1 MQATVVLILAGALV
15 WAIAGLRVIASLLNT
30 GGNAVTLLN
39 LGAWLGF
46 GLAFFI
52 HVQADRG
59 RRGVAALAVQTLCG
73 LVLAVTAGAGGM
85 EIALLVMVAGQLP
98 TQMSGRA
105 SLFWIAAQTG
115 ALAILLDKGRGL
127 TGVSLVI
134 FLVTYL
140 AFELFAMG
148 TAQLAE
154 SERTTREALAAANV
168 RLEAMQAAA
177 VDTARHAERL
187 RIARDLH
194 DSLGHR
200 LTALGL
206 TLEAARHLPAEA
218 VSAKIVEARGLASGL
233 LDDLRDAVGEIR
245 DDETRELR
253 SLLEDLARSIE
264 SPRVSV
270 QVDDGVRITGP
281 EATTALYRIAQ
292 EIVTNAARHSKAT
305 RLDLS
310 LRSAGE
316 DALLEGVDDG
326 AGSTDEVIMGNG
338 LAGIRERARLLGGDA
353 RWSRDSGGGFRVVA
367 TIPRSRL
374 V

>member
-1 MQATVVLILAGALV
+1 MQATIVLILAGVLV
-15 WAIAGLRVIASLLNT
+15 WTIAGLRVIASLLNS
-30 GGNAVTLLN
+30 GANLITLLN
-39 LGAWLGF
+39 LAAWIGF

-59 RRGVAALAVQTLCG
+59 RRGVAALAAQTLCG

-85 EIALLVMVAGQLP
+85 EMALLVMVAGQLP

-115 ALAILLDKGRGL
+115 ALAILLNKGRGL
-127 TGVSLVI
+127 TGMSLVI

-154 SERTTREALAAANV
+154 SERTTREALTAANA
-168 RLEAMQAAA
+168 RLEAMQGAA

-206 TLEAARHLPAEA
+206 TLEAARHVPGEA
-218 VSAKIVEARGLASGL
+218 VSAKIVEARGLASAL

-245 DDETRELR
+245 DDESRELR
-253 SLLEDLARSIE
+253 SLLEDLARSLE
-264 SPRVSV
+264 SPRVTV
-270 QVDDGVRITGP
+270 QVDDAIRITGP
-281 EATTALYRIAQ
+281 EATTALFRIAQ
-292 EIVTNAARHSKAT
+292 EIVTNAARHAKAE
-305 RLDLS
+305 RLALS
-310 LRSAGE
+310 LRSDG
-316 DALLEGVDDG
+316 DHVRLEGVDDG
-326 AGSTDEVIMGNG
+326 ASASADIVAGNG
-338 LAGIRERARLLGGDA
+338 LCGIRERARLLGGDA
-353 RWSRDSGGGFRVVA
+353 RWSREAAGGFRVVV
-367 TIPRSRL
+367 TIPRAHL

>member
-39 LGAWLGF
+39 LAAWLGF

-59 RRGVAALAVQTLCG
+59 RRGVSALAVQTVCG

-310 LRSAGE
+310 LRSAG
-316 DALLEGVDDG
+316 AVSYTHLTLPTKRIV
-326 AGSTDEVIMGNG
+326 
-338 LAGIRERARLLGGDA
+338 
-353 RWSRDSGGGFRVVA
+353 
-367 TIPRSRL
+367 
-374 V
+374 